1 MIRGYRAADAPALA
15 EVCVRTGAAG
25 ADARG
30 HYSDDALLPEVYCLP
45 YLQLEPALAFVVER
59 GGVPAGYV
67 LGTADTRDFVERY
80 RSAWLPGFAA
90 RWRASGAD
98 AEVVR
103 AGLHPSAMLI
113 PELDE
118 YPAHLHID
126 LLPQTQGSGS
136 GRRLIETFCA
146 AVAARGARGVH
157 LGVDAANTNA
167 VAFYRHLGFAELPS
181 SRPDALRLGLR
192 LTS

>member
-1 MIRGYRAADAPALA
+1 MIRPYRGADRDALA
-15 EVCVRTGAAG
+15 EICVRTGAAG
-25 ADARG
+25 SDARG
-30 HYSDDALLPEVYCLP
+30 RYSDDALLAEVYCLP
-45 YLQLEPALAFVVER
+45 YLQLEPTLAFVLER
-59 GGVPAGYV
+59 EGAPAGYV
-67 LGTADTRDFVERY
+67 LGAADTREYVERY

-90 RWRASGAD
+90 RWHVSGSD

-113 PELDE
+113 PELRE

-126 LLPQTQGSGS
+126 LLPETQGSGS

-167 VAFYRHLGFAELPS
+167 IAFYSHLGFAELPS